1 MKTLRIKDF
10 VVTLITL
17 ITILLTLSL
26 MPTSSHGEIVQTP
39 HFRLDTGVVFVWKN
53 SAGQWQNGWQPGES
67 ISYSYQHTLPKSA
80 ASVDVHPFNPSS
92 PQGSPGYFDFD
103 DGTYYHWNP
112 QYAWDRSSYMEY
124 YYDYSVTSLTASGGP
139 SYNPANGNIN
149 VNYGMNLSSKKGS
162 PYDVR
167 AKLDQGQAG
176 KQAIL
181 DLLGNPSQ
189 EIITAMNLMDPA
201 SEQYNANVEGYLYFI
216 PIVFSY
222 TLEEEVEEEEE
233 PEEPILDITGEA
245 HLNLPGWTYEGHT
258 VEAWDTST
266 FTVDGE
272 GYSAY
277 RMYQENLADNDF
289 QPGGSAINRR
299 TSLTTADLTFNRV
312 GTFPVALKITANTGQ
327 VFRDTKSIE
336 VKKTPTLIV
345 DLGGVQKENRKQ
357 TLNVVVATNP
367 LYPLKTLWVELTRA
381 TTGEVV
387 KLYYELDGSENILAN
402 CDGIKT
408 RPIQGISS
416 DSYFTQVKLEFLTKN
431 IVEEDFTYEVYCR
444 DARGH
449 WDEVTKDF
457 TVAPDLPPQ
466 ALVEVPEEFL
476 REKGRDESRIDV
488 EDVSYS
494 DGDQLIR
501 TWMILPKD
509 GAGNPQLPQPQN
521 IESLP
526 GFKDLSFGSGKKVA
540 FTKEGVGNVQVHLH
554 VKDYWT
560 EETLEEY
567 ILPSDYK
574 EGDAF
579 GETTVENI
587 PPKILVE
594 PLFARKA
601 NILFIASSKIQA
613 RLLSKNENV
622 LRKNLLQKEIDGQ
635 IQIETIPPNI
645 IDPTPPDD
653 PNHPN
658 DPNDPPIRGYY
669 PGTWVALPF
678 GFNGT
683 NGFLENKWFSVDEEN
698 LYTINAT
705 WNGGTHNDYPQ
716 MPYTITSKNAGNGQV
731 NWTFTITSDI
741 MEIGP
746 SQGDSFAH
754 DNNGRYL
761 FFRYGGSTLIISKD
775 NGSYLAKIPGTLGDD
790 NYWSSSGSDLVYSI
804 KSDGIYALN
813 TGDGSYRKI
822 YSGQIRGK
830 TQGLDGGI
838 HFIEQRS
845 PMVINRGFF
854 DLSTEN
860 LTFSRIRGTEQ
871 DGVNASYH
879 CLGIDSAGTLILGIN
894 GTSSIRIYDKDNVYK
909 KTISGWN
916 TERTFSVTPAY
927 DEKGLCNYVTASWE
941 ARGSSS
947 YWNYTGVFG
956 VNNGT
961 NIVASMKSTR
971 GFRTDVGR
979 PMFSMQAG
987 NKVYVQTGALWACI
1001 WGGESVMGYYTEFA
1015 YLCTFDIATG
1025 AWGYTGTGEFAFGI
1039 AGEYGS
1045 IAHSLLAASYT
1056 YNDDAVNTD
1065 PSQSMTGLYAKTML
1079 RYQTIE
1085 EVMARILPKHEEDL
1099 HIFYISGEP
1108 HATYMQEVA
1117 DQVAEGEG
1125 KYERVLE
1132 LQATGEGEA
1141 TLGRSFALD
1150 PNKTYYYEY
1159 QVKGLSEEAES
1170 PVSYEFS
1177 SQSREEEGSVSSDT
1191 YRVTHTEKED
1201 FNGGEGN
1208 PFFQVPGGRTGDG
1221 VYKGANLYDGR
1232 TKLPNRVF
1240 SDSSTIT
1247 FTVPPGVKAILSFDY
1262 NLRSKGVTSTR
1273 IFLNGQAW
1281 HKTPSISGG
1290 VGVYTSPEFLPEG
1303 INTLAFS
1310 TLDYGTLPLA
1320 SYVYIDNLSC
1330 RYVENEDQESEDP
1343 GLTTTLLDDGFI
1355 HGKGQ
1360 LKTPSE
1366 VMAYRGF
1373 SGQYVESNFSDITD
1387 ARIVKVTHNSD
1398 QRTLTIGVSPGQF
1411 ALDTD
1416 VLLYSRPASSEKNS
1430 WNVTW
1435 TWYPPGHVWTALGR
1449 SQYGS
1454 VPYQIPGDWWVN
1466 LGGLQGVQTI
1476 NLHARAYNGAWGDFG
1491 GVSFFETTRKPQA
1504 YSEGAY
1510 FYELDEEGNRET
1522 MFLENDSYLGQTIFT
1537 LKVNGEG
1544 PLYWRDFQV
1553 YSIEKGVKVYA
1564 EEGSPRSEDFLT
1576 KWTPSF
1582 VEVKSVV
1589 IEKPP
1594 EKPRETL
1601 IYKKGELVAYDLFY
1615 SDYEDDPSRREYW
1628 RYSHTPFNDGIHPD
1642 QGKIL
1647 DKSIPRFYIDGKYVV
1662 EHWQEDNPA
1671 RRDEPKDELGHPL
1684 GYPDFNKNSNVETIT
1699 FYIEGTATAPWI
1711 TDIRTQVS
1719 VDGLWKNRAVDYR
1732 DRYRIQIGVDDEEK
1746 DILSLTTEVY
1756 LDKKLIGV
1764 FQEENIEAGRGGLY
1778 PKILTLP
1785 LPDFATIGRYQ
1796 VVCTVRDETGAG
1808 LGTYRFQVDRIKPNI
1823 RIHRLF

>member
-1 MKTLRIKDF
+1 M
-10 VVTLITL
+10 
-17 ITILLTLSL
+17 
-26 MPTSSHGEIVQTP
+26 
-39 HFRLDTGVVFVWKN
+39 
-53 SAGQWQNGWQPGES
+53 
-67 ISYSYQHTLPKSA
+67 
-80 ASVDVHPFNPSS
+80 
-92 PQGSPGYFDFD
+92 
-103 DGTYYHWNP
+103 
-112 QYAWDRSSYMEY
+112 
-124 YYDYSVTSLTASGGP
+124 
-139 SYNPANGNIN
+139 
-149 VNYGMNLSSKKGS
+149 
-162 PYDVR
+162 
-167 AKLDQGQAG
+167 
-176 KQAIL
+176 
-181 DLLGNPSQ
+181 
-189 EIITAMNLMDPA
+189 
-201 SEQYNANVEGYLYFI
+201 
-216 PIVFSY
+216 
-222 TLEEEVEEEEE
+222 
-233 PEEPILDITGEA
+233 
-245 HLNLPGWTYEGHT
+245 
-258 VEAWDTST
+258 
-266 FTVDGE
+266 
-272 GYSAY
+272 
-277 RMYQENLADNDF
+277 
-289 QPGGSAINRR
+289 
-299 TSLTTADLTFNRV
+299 
-312 GTFPVALKITANTGQ
+312 
-327 VFRDTKSIE
+327 
-336 VKKTPTLIV
+336 
-345 DLGGVQKENRKQ
+345 
-357 TLNVVVATNP
+357 
-367 LYPLKTLWVELTRA
+367 
-381 TTGEVV
+381 
-387 KLYYELDGSENILAN
+387 
-402 CDGIKT
+402 
-408 RPIQGISS
+408 
-416 DSYFTQVKLEFLTKN
+416 
-431 IVEEDFTYEVYCR
+431 
-444 DARGH
+444 
-449 WDEVTKDF
+449 
-457 TVAPDLPPQ
+457 
-466 ALVEVPEEFL
+466 
-476 REKGRDESRIDV
+476 
-488 EDVSYS
+488 
-494 DGDQLIR
+494 
-501 TWMILPKD
+501 
-509 GAGNPQLPQPQN
+509 
-521 IESLP
+521 
-526 GFKDLSFGSGKKVA
+526 
-540 FTKEGVGNVQVHLH
+540 
-554 VKDYWT
+554 
-560 EETLEEY
+560 
-567 ILPSDYK
+567 
-574 EGDAF
+574 
-579 GETTVENI
+579 
-587 PPKILVE
+587 
-594 PLFARKA
+594 
-601 NILFIASSKIQA
+601 
-613 RLLSKNENV
+613 
-622 LRKNLLQKEIDGQ
+622 
-635 IQIETIPPNI
+635 
-645 IDPTPPDD
+645 
-653 PNHPN
+653 
-658 DPNDPPIRGYY
+658 
-669 PGTWVALPF
+669 ALPF

-731 NWTFTITSDI
+731 NWTFTITPDI

-775 NGSYLAKIPGTLGDD
+775 NGSYLAKIPATLGED

-845 PMVINRGFF
+845 PMVVNRGFF
-854 DLSTEN
+854 DLSTEK

-871 DGVNASYH
+871 DGVNTSYH

-894 GTSSIRIYDKDNVYK
+894 GTSSIRIYDKHNVYK

-941 ARGSSS
+941 GRGSSS

-987 NKVYVQTGALWACI
+987 TKVYVQTGALWACI
-1001 WGGESVMGYYTEFA
+1001 WGGESVMNYYTEFA
-1015 YLCTFDIATG
+1015 YLCTFDIVTG
-1025 AWGYTGTGEFAFGI
+1025 AWGYTGTGEFAFGM

-1045 IAHSLLAASYT
+1045 SAHSLVASSYT

-1079 RYQTIE
+1079 RYQTID
-1085 EVMARILPKHEEDL
+1085 EVLARILPKHEEDL
-1099 HIFYISGEP
+1099 HIFYISDDP
-1108 HATYMQEVA
+1108 HPTYMQEVA

-1159 QVKGLSEEAES
+1159 QVKGLAEESEP

-1177 SQSREEEGSVSSDT
+1177 AQSREEEGASSDT

-1201 FNGGEGN
+1201 FNGGEEN
-1208 PFFQVPGGRTGDG
+1208 PFFQVPVGRTADG
-1221 VYKGANLYDGR
+1221 VYKGANLNSGR
-1232 TKLPNRVF
+1232 SGSPNRVF
-1240 SDSSTIT
+1240 SDGSTIT
-1247 FTVPPGVKAILSFDY
+1247 FTVPQGVKALLSFDY

-1273 IFLNGQAW
+1273 VFLNGLPW
-1281 HKTPSISGG
+1281 HKTPSITGG

-1303 INTLAFS
+1303 LNTLAFS
-1310 TLDYGTLPLA
+1310 TLDYGTLPLG

-1330 RYVENEDQESEDP
+1330 RYVEAGGQDKEDLEVTE
-1343 GLTTTLLDDGFI
+1343 TLLEDGFT

-1360 LKTPSE
+1360 LKTPPE
-1366 VMAYRGF
+1366 LMAYRGF
-1373 SGQYVESNFSDITD
+1373 PGQYVKSNFSDLTD
-1387 ARIVKVTHNSD
+1387 ERIVKTTLNSD
-1398 QRTLTIGVSPGQF
+1398 ERMLNIFISPGQF

-1416 VLLYSRPASSEKNS
+1416 VLLYSRPAASSKNS

-1435 TWYPPGHVWTALGR
+1435 TWYPPGHVWMALGR
-1449 SQYGS
+1449 CVYGS
-1454 VPYQIPGDWWVN
+1454 VPMQIPGDWWVN
-1466 LGGLQGVQTI
+1466 LGSVQGTQTI
-1476 NLHARAYNGAWGDFG
+1476 RLHARAYNGAWGDFG
-1491 GVSFFETTRKPQA
+1491 GVSFFETSRKPQA

-1510 FYELDEEGNRET
+1510 FYELDQEGNRET
-1522 MFLENDSYLGQTIFT
+1522 MFLENDSYLGQTLFT

-1564 EEGSPRSEDFLT
+1564 EEGSHRSEDFLT
-1576 KWTPSF
+1576 KWTPRF

-1589 IEKPP
+1589 IEKAP

-1601 IYKKGELVAYDLFY
+1601 VYKKGELVAYDLFY

-1628 RYSHTPFNDGIHPD
+1628 RYTHTPFNDGLHPD

-1671 RRDEPKDELGHPL
+1671 RGDDPKDEQGHPL
-1684 GYPDFNKNSNVETIT
+1684 GYPDFNKTSNVETIT

-1719 VDGLWKNRAVDYR
+1719 VDGLWKNKAVDYR
-1732 DRYRIQIGVDDEEK
+1732 DRYRIQIGLDDEEK

-1764 FQEENIEAGRGGLY
+1764 FQEENIEAGRGGIY

-1785 LPDFATIGRYQ
+1785 LTDFAAVGRYQ
-1796 VVCTVRDETGAG
+1796 VVCTVRDETGVG